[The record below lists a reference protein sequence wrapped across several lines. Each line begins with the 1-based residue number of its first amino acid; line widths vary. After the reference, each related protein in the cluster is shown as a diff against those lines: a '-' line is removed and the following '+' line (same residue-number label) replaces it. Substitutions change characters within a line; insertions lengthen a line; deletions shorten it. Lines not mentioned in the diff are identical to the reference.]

1 MTKTAIL
8 VTGGAGYIGS
18 HVCKKLAE
26 NGYLPVTFDNLCS
39 GNIEAVQW
47 GPFEHGDLSD
57 RARLKDVIKRHAP
70 QAVMHFAALIRV
82 GDSCAAPDIY
92 YENNV
97 AGSLALL
104 AETREAGIRHIVL
117 SSSAAVYGLPETSPI
132 PENAPKK
139 PINPYGNTKLAMEM
153 MMEDF
158 GKAYGIKYANLRY
171 FNAAGADAE
180 ARIGTAYKQDSHI
193 VPLLMRVAG
202 GEMPAIKVFGNDYG
216 TPDGTA
222 VRDYVHITDLAQAHL
237 LALEYIMQK
246 DEDLTVNLGTNHGVS
261 VMEMVNAAREA
272 TGRPIPV
279 EYAPRRAGDPAILVA
294 DASLARQK
302 LGWRPDFSNPDIIL
316 GTAWNWYKQQKS
328 APWGAKAQ
336 AAS

>member
-26 NGYLPVTFDNLCS
+26 NGYLPITFDNLCS

-47 GPFEHGDLSD
+47 GPFEHGDISD

-70 QAVMHFAALIRV
+70 RAVMHFAALIRV

-97 AGSLALL
+97 AGSLTLL
-104 AETREAGIRHIVL
+104 AEARDAGVRHIVL
-117 SSSAAVYGLPETSPI
+117 SSSAAVYGLPETCPI
-132 PENAPKK
+132 PENAQKN

-158 GKAYGIKYANLRY
+158 SSAYGMRYANLRY

-202 GEMPAIKVFGNDYG
+202 GEMPAIKVFGNDYD
-216 TPDGTA
+216 TSDGTA
-222 VRDYVHITDLAQAHL
+222 IRDYVHITDLAQAHL
-237 LALEYIMQK
+237 LALEYIMRK
-246 DEDLTVNLGTNHGVS
+246 DENLTLNLGTNHGVS
-261 VMEMVNAAREA
+261 VMEMVNAARKA

-279 EYAPRRAGDPAILVA
+279 EYAARRAGDPAILVA
-294 DASLARQK
+294 DASLARRQ
-302 LGWRPDFSNPDIIL
+302 LGWHPAFSDPDTIL
-316 GTAWNWYKQQKS
+316 QTAWTWYSRHKS
-328 APWGAKAQ
+328 APWEGKAR
-336 AAS
+336 SSS